1 MTTTHPPSI
10 DWRERAVTRSLDRA
24 RVRAEDR
31 LERLLAAADEMMS
44 EGTEITVQEVV
55 VRAGQS
61 LRTFYQ
67 HFAGKHD
74 LLLALLES
82 GCDELAVALERRAAR
97 ESEPVAALREGVAV
111 LHKASRSHRSH
122 KRRALAQFSAQL
134 LYRDPA
140 AYQQVQQ
147 RMVLALSDLVA
158 AAAPAD
164 PDPLRTASLVLNII
178 EGTSRRDALLA
189 ARGLAPVT
197 LEELWSA
204 VLGLLHP
211 SDGVRAA

>member
-1 MTTTHPPSI
+1 MTTQPSS

-44 EGTEITVQEVV
+44 EGAEVTVQEVV
-55 VRAGQS
+55 ARAGQS

-74 LLLALLES
+74 LLLALLEA
-82 GCDELAVALERRAAR
+82 GCDELAVALRRRAAR
-97 ESEPVAALREGVAV
+97 EPDPVTALWQGVAV
-111 LHKASRSHRSH
+111 LHEASGAPSSH

-147 RMVLALSDLVA
+147 RMVLALSELVA

-164 PDPLRTASLVLNII
+164 PYPLRTAVVVLNVI

-189 ARGLAPVT
+189 ARGLELVT
-197 LEELWSA
+197 VDELWSA
-204 VLGLLHP
+204 IMGLLRP
-211 SDGVRAA
+211 DSDGVRAA